1 MTPQRIE
8 DIRFDNDF
16 AKSRVKVLKASTSHE
31 LSWKTVDS
39 SCQVIDELL
48 AEVTRLRKEIKKHKD
63 VPGVAML
70 GRDLELYKAL
80 EEK

>member
-16 AKSRVKVLKASTSHE
+16 AKSRVK
-31 LSWKTVDS
+31 
-39 SCQVIDELL
+39 VIDELL